1 MDGVIRIFRALVH
14 PNASLRLEAQRLYL
28 RPMHEK
34 DWRQWAELRAHS
46 RAFLEPWEPTWPKD
60 ALAKDAFRRRLARY
74 TRDARDDEG
83 YAFLLFRKADEQ
95 LLGGINLSNV
105 TRGIRQSCSVG
116 YWIGQRYARHG
127 YMSDGVRVAATFAFD
142 QLRLHRVEAGCVPNN
157 VASQGVLR
165 KVGFQDE
172 GIARKYLNING
183 RWHDHLLFALLASD
197 PRV

>member
-1 MDGVIRIFRALVH
+1 MFPILDRIVRPPLWRRYDGDAVF
-14 PNASLRLEAQRLYL
+14 L
-28 RPMHEK
+28 RPPESR
-34 DWRQWAELRAHS
+34 DWLAWAELRAES

-116 YWIGQRYARHG
+116 YWIGKRYRDDHAGNRPE
-127 YMSDGVRVAATFAFD
+127 DGVPFHLSD
-142 QLRLHRVEAGCVPNN
+142 PPLQHPNAPASG
-157 VASQGVLR
+157 VASAGS
-165 KVGFQDE
+165 K
-172 GIARKYLNING
+172 
-183 RWHDHLLFALLASD
+183 
-197 PRV
+197 